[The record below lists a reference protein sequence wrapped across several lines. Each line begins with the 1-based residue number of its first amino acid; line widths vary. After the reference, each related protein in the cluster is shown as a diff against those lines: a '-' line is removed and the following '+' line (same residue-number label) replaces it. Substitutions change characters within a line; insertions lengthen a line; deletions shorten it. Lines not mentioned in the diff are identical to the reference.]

1 MIVSELFGTEN
12 PVLAAIRSR
21 RAIRAFLPDPVSRAQ
36 VDQILETAARAP
48 SGSNIQPWQVVVV
61 GGPAL
66 LALGKELSALS
77 LSGDAGEAEY
87 SHYPQPLRD
96 PYLTRRRQVGWA
108 LYGTLG
114 IARGNTERMAAQH
127 ARNFRFFDA
136 PVGLFFTMDRDMELG
151 SWLDLGMF
159 VQNVMIAAQG
169 LGLDTCPQA
178 AFASYHRVIAER
190 LAIPADR
197 QLVMGMALGHADRS
211 APENLFQ
218 TEREPVES
226 FTRFIDI

>member
-1 MIVSELFGTEN
+1 
-12 PVLAAIRSR
+12 
-21 RAIRAFLPDPVSRAQ
+21 
-36 VDQILETAARAP
+36 
-48 SGSNIQPWQVVVV
+48 
-61 GGPAL
+61 
-66 LALGKELSALS
+66 
-77 LSGDAGEAEY
+77 
-87 SHYPQPLRD
+87 
-96 PYLTRRRQVGWA
+96 
-108 LYGTLG
+108 
-114 IARGNTERMAAQH
+114 
-127 ARNFRFFDA
+127 
-136 PVGLFFTMDRDMELG
+136 
-151 SWLDLGMF
+151 
-159 VQNVMIAAQG
+159 MIAAQG